1 MSKVKRLK
9 RKRALQKKANIRQM
23 TFQKK
28 WGTSLKPRR
37 SLKNMTGNY
46 LDVLQN
52 IEFILL
58 SEYENDVT
66 IDDSI
71 VAEALRAAVLNANP
85 DDETAQFLKE
95 RLEEISDVRSDVSDD
110 IWRDGLRT
118 VLQSVLRHSSLK
130 PGCRWYLDFV
140 SDAVSF
146 DPVEGIEF

>member
-23 TFQKK
+23 ALQKK
-28 WGTSLKPRR
+28 WGASLKPRR
-37 SLKNMTGNY
+37 SLKDMTRNY
-46 LDVLQN
+46 IDVLQN
-52 IEFILL
+52 IELILL
-58 SEYENDVT
+58 SNYENDVS
-66 IDDSI
+66 IDDCV
-71 VAEALRAAVLNANP
+71 VAEALRAAVLNTVP
-85 DDETAQFLKE
+85 DDDCAQFLRE
-95 RLEEISDVRSDVSDD
+95 RLEGIREVRPDVSDD

-146 DPVEGIEF
+146 VPIEGIDF